1 MKIKV
6 VDMTYEQA
14 LAQPDVYNDQDQY
27 RKLTKAHADLRDVVE
42 LFRRHRSLTQELEEN
57 KQLLHDSDPD
67 IKAMAQE
74 EIAAAEAAK
83 SRAAAA
89 KELRGKPGAT
99 KDGYHIPLLANVGKP
114 SDGKTALEMIAS
126 HCPDLLLLDLGL
138 PDMDGMTILRNV
150 RKWSKVPILVVSA
163 RSHERDKVEALDA
176 GADDYL
182 TKPFGTVE
190 LLARIRTAL
199 RHTRTDGTSDG
210 LAMTGEYHVGDLCID
225 YNKHRVFLAG
235 EDTHLTPNEYKIVAL
250 LGRHA
255 GQVLTYKSMMK
266 ELWGPG
272 VGGDNKLLRV
282 HMANIRRKIEPNPVE
297 PQYIFTEVGVGYR
310 MADSH

>member
-1 MKIKV
+1 MAAIWIVEDDPKIGLLIE
-6 VDMTYEQA
+6 MTVRKTGHA
-14 LAQPDVYNDQDQY
+14 AVRMPDAV
-27 RKLTKAHADLRDVVE
+27 
-42 LFRRHRSLTQELEEN
+42 
-57 KQLLHDSDPD
+57 
-67 IKAMAQE
+67 
-74 EIAAAEAAK
+74 
-83 SRAAAA
+83 
-89 KELRGKPGAT
+89 
-99 KDGYHIPLLANVGKP
+99 
-114 SDGKTALEMIAS
+114 ALERALKKQVP
-126 HCPDLLLLDLGL
+126 PDLLLLDL
-138 PDMDGMTILRNV
+138 MLREKNGFAV
-150 RKWSKVPILVVSA
+150 MKEWKARAETRRIPVIIISA
-163 RSHERDKVEALDA
+163 RSAEIDKASALDM